1 MVRTRPPYPCRC
13 VGLSVCSRVCVGGS
27 VRASA
32 RGMAQPSPPS
42 RFRPQRTT
50 PSRPLPLPLPPESL
64 PRNGPNG
71 PNGASGD
78 TSWAD
83 RSDRAVL
90 CSTITVGR
98 STSCCP
104 PCHLLLSAVPPPP
117 IRRSNH
123 PARRPTGPARCS
135 AFFCLL
141 LRIRGGVPQWFRSGS
156 SAAAAPRPP
165 WRYGGRP
172 NVVKIYIC
180 KSPFCWFLWLSGKS
194 TPHRPVHVNFTW
206 RLGIF
211 FWLLWRYGAPSFR
224 DPALWHVHL
233 PLCLSARV
241 RSGRI
246 VPSAGIR
253 MRCL

>member
-1 MVRTRPPYPCRC
+1 MFACLCRWLGARARAGNGPTLPPLSFSAAAHDAEPATR
-13 VGLSVCSRVCVGGS
+13 
-27 VRASA
+27 
-32 RGMAQPSPPS
+32 
-42 RFRPQRTT
+42 
-50 PSRPLPLPLPPESL
+50 PLPLPPESL

-117 IRRSNH
+117 VRRSNH

-165 WRYGGRP
+165 WRYGGRR
-172 NVVKIYIC
+172 NVVKIYIY

-194 TPHRPVHVNFTW
+194 TPHRPMHVNFTW
-206 RLGIF
+206 GLGIF